1 MIKIL
6 KSFAFAKLPGAVFSL
21 KISLMPIT
29 VSLSFLLDIKF
40 VSIGNELWRNK
51 IKKLLEQLL
60 KPKLLEQLLKVEVVE
75 TAIEN

>member
-1 MIKIL
+1 
-6 KSFAFAKLPGAVFSL
+6 
-21 KISLMPIT
+21 MPIT

-40 VSIGNELWRNK
+40 VSIGNELWKNK

-60 KPKLLEQLLKVEVVE
+60 KPKLLEQLLKVEVVG